1 MTTAGGLMSK
11 LESIESVSKGLFV
24 GFLVGLLL
32 ELSQSTV
39 HFSIGNL
46 STLFTFMT
54 LMLEGEEENMLS
66 SSPCL

>member
-1 MTTAGGLMSK
+1 MSK

>member
-1 MTTAGGLMSK
+1 MSK

-24 GFLVGLLL
+24 WFLVGLLL
-32 ELSQSTV
+32 EHSQSTA
-39 HFSIGNL
+39 HFSTGNL